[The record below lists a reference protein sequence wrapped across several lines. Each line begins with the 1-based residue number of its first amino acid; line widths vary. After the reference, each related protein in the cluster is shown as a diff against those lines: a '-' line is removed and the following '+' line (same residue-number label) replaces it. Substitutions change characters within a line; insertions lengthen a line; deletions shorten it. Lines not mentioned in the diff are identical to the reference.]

1 MKWKQIPD
9 RQVLDRE
16 EGDDPWE
23 VWTRRKGTVQFA
35 DGTKVKA
42 LLEFC
47 ESDSNEHYGT
57 AIIKFAVPKKARD
70 LFDKLLDDDGTGWGM
85 EVIDLG
91 ADDCLKRLGKTKRQ
105 VFPYRY
111 KYEGTPCDDHHIGG
125 DGWSI

>member
-1 MKWKQIPD
+1 MKWKEIPD

-16 EGDDPWE
+16 EEDDPWE

-35 DGTKVKA
+35 DGTKYAA

-57 AIIKFAVPKKARD
+57 VIMKFAVPK
-70 LFDKLLDDDGTGWGM
+70 DDGTGWGM
-85 EVIDLG
+85 EGIDLG
-91 ADDCLKRLGKTKRQ
+91 DDDCLKRLGKTKQQ